1 MKNTDPGKVFL
12 IVICVNILP
21 LVSKVISQFCIFFF
35 TGHVNFSDEVTAG
48 FRLSDGAV
56 IFIDAAEGVSSTY
69 RWFWLCC
76 LMKAT
81 FLC

>member
-1 MKNTDPGKVFL
+1 MFLKV
-12 IVICVNILP
+12 IYVNVLP
-21 LVSKVISQFCIFFF
+21 LVSKSNFSILHFLF

-69 RWFWLCC
+69 RWFWLFC
-76 LMKAT
+76 LIKAT